1 MSFRIR
7 LLFFLDVIYNSYSV
21 FIEVAII
28 VTLLSSILLCSVPS
42 AAPQNVRGQNT
53 SSTSILVAW
62 DEVPVNEQRGNIRYY
77 TVIYMETQ
85 GGAEMSKRVDSSTLS
100 VELTGLKRYAK
111 YSIQVSAATVKGD
124 GPASVP
130 VTVSTKQGS
139 E

>member
-1 MSFRIR
+1 
-7 LLFFLDVIYNSYSV
+7 
-21 FIEVAII
+21 
-28 VTLLSSILLCSVPS
+28 VPS

-62 DEVPVNEQRGNIRYY
+62 GEVPVNEQRGNIRYY